1 MGFWERTALRESSL
15 GVGLRGKTGIWEN
28 GFWFR
33 GDFRVLGRVG
43 EWEKKYVA
51 AIDEETMSDKCRSS

>member
-1 MGFWERTALRESSL
+1 LRC
-15 GVGLRGKTGIWEN
+15 KTGIWEN